1 MEEEDT
7 VRQEGQDKI
16 ENVQRGK
23 RGGEE
28 HGTHSQSETGSRSGV
43 YRHCGTKPEYPANDR
58 FRKADMSGVCGGECD
73 ILIYNHIAG
82 PLKKTIDRKGVV
94 VYELPQNTDKRG
106 ADFMNERC
114 NCLTVK

>member
-1 MEEEDT
+1 MIIFGSSVTDFC
-7 VRQEGQDKI
+7 D
-16 ENVQRGK
+16 EN
-23 RGGEE
+23 
-28 HGTHSQSETGSRSGV
+28 SDLDICLDITGSSKNLEMFNSV
-43 YRHCGTKPEYPANDR
+43 
-58 FRKADMSGVCGGECD
+58 ADMSGVCGGECD